1 MSLPQSQSAGG
12 SHGGLSIGLQI
23 LISKA
28 FYFQS
33 GTISF
38 SLGFVC
44 VFITSSNS
52 HHSLVLDLLNVI
64 IMIFTFAVLFS
75 QALMYSFLSVLDKY
89 TQSFCVSRILCKPNI
104 KGMPERQRFEFYIEP
119 HGFLLGCGHLGK
131 CVFQA
136 APKGY

>member
-1 MSLPQSQSAGG
+1 MTIHMFKKNPFLYLPSYCQWHRGISSPLSLPQSQPAEG
-12 SHGGLSIGLQI
+12 SHGGLSIALQI

-52 HHSLVLDLLNVI
+52 YHSLVLDLLNVI
-64 IMIFTFAVLFS
+64 IMIFTFTVLFF
-75 QALMYSFLSVLDKY
+75 QALMYSFLSVSDKY
-89 TQSFCVSRILCKPNI
+89 TQSFCVNRILCKPNI
-104 KGMPERQRFEFYIEP
+104 KGMPKRQR
-119 HGFLLGCGHLGK
+119 L
-131 CVFQA
+131 
-136 APKGY
+136 